1 MANFRRHKPRKQV
14 RCTLCTPY
22 RHLGNTKARF
32 KGREEL
38 ERQRVTREKREGAY
52 DDL

>member
-1 MANFRRHKPRKQV
+1 MANFKRRRCRKQV

-22 RHLGNTKARF
+22 RHLGNTQHRF

-38 ERQRVTREKREGAY
+38 DRQRVRRGKLDGAY